1 MKKITAREIALSGIT
16 AALTVIAVVLSHYV
30 SVLTLTFLALS
41 SVILTLPMMGG
52 SLRGSVLAYLV
63 AAGLSFLFVGYISL
77 MPFVLMFG
85 LYPIVD
91 YLLRK
96 YLKKRVFVLLAEIAF
111 ANASFVACFFA
122 IGLTLEDFPIVN
134 SFPTWA
140 KILCI
145 FGLFTVVFV
154 VFHFAFT
161 TLYDALSER
170 LGKAIKGKSSK
181 GEQGTSKEESKEQDA
196 PAKQQKSEQDGAF
209 DPFDLGS
216 PSGEDKQDK

>member
-77 MPFVLMFG
+77 MPFLLMFG

-96 YLKKRVFVLLAEIAF
+96 YLKKRVFVLLAEIVF
-111 ANASFVACFFA
+111 ANASFVAVYFA

-145 FGLFTVVFV
+145 FGLLSVVFV
-154 VFHFAFT
+154 IFHFAFT

-170 LGKAIKGKSSK
+170 LGKVLKGGKTEKNEQEPKGGSEASSAPVEEQKGK
-181 GEQGTSKEESKEQDA
+181 A
-196 PAKQQKSEQDGAF
+196 QQEF
-209 DPFDLGS
+209 DPFDLS
-216 PSGEDKQDK
+216 PSDKEKKDE